1 MWEALVQPVLP
12 VPHDHWSNLRTHQF
26 NFEWRVAEPR
36 GLKSCKQREN
46 CIDSQLCIFIRIV
59 MYTHVGIR

>member
-26 NFEWRVAEPR
+26 NFEWGVAEALK
-36 GLKSCKQREN
+36 LKSRKQREK
-46 CIDSQLCIFIRIV
+46 CIDCQLFIFIRNV
-59 MYTHVGIR
+59 M